1 MNSSNK
7 GTAFGKNGFC
17 ECFCGVML
25 PAQKLQIAENDKL
38 ITGVKSTWLEQRVT
52 RALLQTPKEEDTTP
66 LIGDKHLVKGVTFV
80 CLVIMHY
87 FLGICQGPYKNKK
100 TKLLLLSV
108 WFCLGYKSEMQ
119 Y

>member
-38 ITGVKSTWLEQRVT
+38 ITGVKST
-52 RALLQTPKEEDTTP
+52 
-66 LIGDKHLVKGVTFV
+66 
-80 CLVIMHY
+80 
-87 FLGICQGPYKNKK
+87 
-100 TKLLLLSV
+100 
-108 WFCLGYKSEMQ
+108 
-119 Y
+119 